1 MSNAAESPAG
11 APQDPPEGL
20 NDLRFAD
27 FLQEIVA
34 CFDPQLRHTYVNSAV
49 ELFTGLPARDF
60 IGKTNRELGMP
71 TEQVDQWDR
80 VLSEVFRS
88 GNSSQMQFTFDAPD
102 GVRIFH
108 STLTPQTNLRGEV
121 TSVVTIA
128 REVGA
133 GPLAGLTSGLYRAI
147 VDSSDDAIISKT
159 LDGTVTS
166 WNRGAEQ
173 IFGYSQTEMM
183 GQSLLILFPPE
194 RQQEELFIQE
204 RLLLGEKVEHFET
217 VRIRKNGV
225 PVHVSVTIS
234 PIRDADGKIVGA
246 SKVARDI
253 TPLKMEHERLQLA
266 LETNYNG
273 LWDWDLRTGYVYRSP
288 HYYDLTGYAPE
299 DDTHDFAFF
308 VRTIHLE
315 DRAHVQQVISEY
327 VAGKRDRIEFEYRLI
342 SKGGENFTWLQGKGR
357 AVERNFAGAPV
368 RIVGTLSDITG
379 AKLAE
384 MALRDREQRLSR
396 VLEGS
401 DQGYWDWNVQTNF
414 FQVSPRWETMLGYA
428 PGEMKVSPERWGD
441 IVHPDDFART
451 MLSVERHLRGETP
464 MHESEMRCKEKSGA
478 WRWILTRGKVV
489 ARDSEGNPLMM
500 SGTHTDI
507 DERKALELSQREALT
522 VFASSYEG
530 IMVVDANR
538 LITRVNPAFTRI
550 TGYQAEEVVGK
561 SPRVLSSGRQ
571 DGDFYR
577 DMWDCIRSTGF
588 WSGEIW
594 NRRKNGEVFAQILSI
609 SRVTDNDGA
618 VQHYVGMFSDIS
630 QIKAHEAE
638 LDRVA
643 HYDPLT
649 GTPNRRLLADRLKQA
664 IARTERSELS
674 LAVCYLDLDGFKAIN
689 DLYGHAVGDKLLVA
703 IAATLRQVLRT
714 EDTLARLGG
723 DEFVMLLSDIG
734 SPEECSLILERILT
748 SVKSPV
754 EMEGSHVTVSA
765 SIGVS
770 LYPQDHADA
779 DTLIRHAD
787 QAMYL
792 AKEAGKNRFHLF
804 DPESDR
810 KAQVHRQFVDRL
822 AAAMEREEFCLFYQP
837 QIDLSNGQ
845 IIGLE
850 ALIRWQHPES
860 GLLSPAEFLPHLRG
874 TALERPLGVWVMNTA
889 LRQMQDWKTRGYDFH
904 VSINVS
910 ASHLLSTEF
919 LEDLGQ
925 ALRNCPD
932 ISSHNLELEVL
943 ESTAIDDMDQA
954 ASVLYQ
960 CRAMGVRLALDDF
973 GTGYSSL
980 TYLRELP
987 FDLLKIDQSFVRDM
1001 LKDSEDLGIVEGV
1014 IRLAAAF
1021 NRSVIAEGVETLE
1034 HGAKLVQLGCKLA
1047 QGYGIAR
1054 PMQPGHFAD
1063 WANRWNAD
1071 KAWLQMTD

>member
-11 APQDPPEGL
+11 APQDPPERL

-88 GNSSQMQFTFDAPD
+88 GNSSQMQFTFEAPG

-128 REVGA
+128 REVSA
-133 GPLAGLTSGLYRAI
+133 GPLTGLTSGLYRAI

-217 VRIRKNGV
+217 VRIRKNGE

-315 DRAHVQQVISEY
+315 DRAHVQQVISDY

-414 FQVSPRWETMLGYA
+414 LQVSPRWETMLGYA

-754 EMEGSHVTVSA
+754 EMEGSNVTVSA

-822 AAAMEREEFCLFYQP
+822 AVAMDREEFCLFYQP

-980 TYLRELP
+980 TYLRKLP
-987 FDLLKIDQSFVRDM
+987 FDQLKIDQSFVRDM

-1054 PMQPGHFAD
+1054 PMPPEHFAD